1 MENIKKERKQR
12 KSILDDY
19 IDEIKHYVDI
29 GINTSSISRLMN
41 NKINRN
47 LSINSYRNFI
57 ISRLKKQEKL

>member
-1 MENIKKERKQR
+1 MENVKKERKQR

-19 IDEIKHYVDI
+19 VDEIKYYVNI

>member
-1 MENIKKERKQR
+1 MGNVKKERKQR

-19 IDEIKHYVDI
+19 IDEIKYYVNI

-57 ISRLKKQEKL
+57 ISRLKQEKL

>member
-29 GINTSSISRLMN
+29 GINTSSISRLIN

-57 ISRLKKQEKL
+57 ITRLKKL